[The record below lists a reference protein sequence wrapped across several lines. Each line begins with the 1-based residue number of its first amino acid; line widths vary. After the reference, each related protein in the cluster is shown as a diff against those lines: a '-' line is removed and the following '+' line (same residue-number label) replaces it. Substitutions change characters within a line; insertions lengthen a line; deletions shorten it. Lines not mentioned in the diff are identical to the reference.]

1 MHEDNEGHSLAAWTG
16 VAVMLVAAVLA
27 CWGIV
32 FGPQVLIPVG
42 LVLFAVG
49 AIAWYIMAR
58 AGYGSDP
65 EMARRSK
72 A

>member
-1 MHEDNEGHSLAAWTG
+1 MHEDNEGHSPAAWIG
-16 VAVMLVAAVLA
+16 VAVMLAAAVLA

-42 LVLFAVG
+42 LGLFLVG
-49 AIAWYIMAR
+49 AIAWYILAR

-65 EMARRSK
+65 ETAKSSRV
-72 A
+72 